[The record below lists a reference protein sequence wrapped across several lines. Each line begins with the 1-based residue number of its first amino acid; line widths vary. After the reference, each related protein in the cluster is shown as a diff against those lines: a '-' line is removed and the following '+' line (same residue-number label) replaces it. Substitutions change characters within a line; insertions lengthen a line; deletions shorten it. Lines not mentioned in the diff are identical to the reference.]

1 MKLLV
6 FTTSREI
13 REYSARH
20 DNEILP
26 KLLTIG
32 EFLDRL
38 IVTDKIFIDEE
49 LRHYYFY
56 EAAKQVD
63 LAALGIES
71 EFEKFLHQ
79 ADLIYSFLLEMK
91 QEDVA
96 LEELARYDVYA
107 EYERHIRILQE
118 LLANYERLLT
128 SRRFVDRLVLQN
140 YSINLDYLAQFHEIE
155 IYLAGYLTKF
165 DRDLL
170 AQISTPLTIHL
181 DVTPFNLSLAKKMFG
196 IEKVGRYR
204 IENMQQVER
213 IGEGPKV
220 DRIEAKGF
228 ANRIDQADFI
238 FAKIEE
244 FVRGGIDPQRIA
256 VVLPDP
262 VMREY
267 LEAFDRLGNLNF
279 SMGESFVYSDLY
291 RTLEAYYKGV
301 LLGEQEFMQKLDEE
315 TKRLL
320 DKAQSWSELKTAILE
335 LANTKEKI
343 LIEEDLFRF
352 ERLVERLQL
361 PREKLLKMLLFRLE
375 KLSFDD
381 VRGGKVTVMEV
392 LESRGAQFDGVIIPD
407 FNEGMVP
414 KLASED
420 LFIDSRV
427 RKLAGLPTLSDKE
440 ALQKHYYAM
449 LLARAKRAAV
459 CYVRNDEQDASRLLG
474 ELDAAIEEENER
486 SYANV
491 LMPEPSQ
498 PRFLELD
505 LPIQKPTTISPTKLE
520 TLLRCPLRYYLQY
533 EKKIE
538 EPKQTFIGTRIHE
551 AIHKAALA
559 KPKNAKEYGDLIM
572 ANLLMGLSRTE
583 QLVAEAK
590 WERKLRFFAAKDFE
604 ELRYVVGAEKEEKK
618 NLDGFTLKAKADRIV
633 QRDGKLI
640 LIDFKTGKG
649 TLDLEGISRERLQGL
664 FYSYI
669 WNADQVFIYDLF
681 RQERIEVQVADAK
694 EELREILA
702 ELPRRTEK
710 CEDLQ
715 YCRYCAYR
723 FGCKGLE

>member
-56 EAAKQVD
+56 EAARQVD
-63 LAALGIES
+63 LAALGIERD
-71 EFEKFLHQ
+71 FEKFLHQ

-91 QEDVA
+91 QEGVD
-96 LEELARYDVYA
+96 LEEIARFDVYA
-107 EYERHIRILQE
+107 EYEHHIRILQE
-118 LLANYERLLT
+118 LFTKYERLLT
-128 SRRFVDRLVLQN
+128 SQGFTDRLVLQDF
-140 YSINLDYLAQFHEIE
+140 SINYDYLAQFREVEIF
-155 IYLAGYLTKF
+155 LAGYLTKF
-165 DRDLL
+165 DRNLL
-170 AQISTPLTIHL
+170 SQITTPLTIYL
-181 DVTPFNLSLAKKMFG
+181 DVTPFNLPLAKKMFG
-196 IEKVGRYR
+196 IEKTGRYR
-204 IENMQQVER
+204 IENMREVLRVGDAPSVE
-213 IGEGPKV
+213 
-220 DRIEAKGF
+220 RIEAKGF
-228 ANRIDQADFI
+228 ANRIDQVDFV

-244 FVRGGIDPQRIA
+244 FVRSGIDPARIA

-279 SMGESFVYSDLY
+279 SMGESFIYSDLF
-291 RTLEAYYKGV
+291 RILEAYYKGV
-301 LLGEQEFMQKLDEE
+301 LLGEQEFIQKLEEE

-320 DKAQSWSELKTAILE
+320 DKAQRWPELKAAILE
-335 LANTKEKI
+335 LATTKEKI

-352 ERLVERLQL
+352 ERLVEHLQL

-392 LESRGAQFDGVIIPD
+392 LESRGAQFDGVIVPD
-407 FNEGMVP
+407 FNEGVVP
-414 KLASED
+414 KLANED

-449 LLARAKRAAV
+449 LLARAKRAAIS
-459 CYVRNDEQDASRLLG
+459 YVQNDESDASRFLF
-474 ELDAAIEEENER
+474 ELCGAIEDEKAISYERVVMPER
-486 SYANV
+486 SEV
-491 LMPEPSQ
+491 
-498 PRFLELD
+498 RFLELD
-505 LPIQKPTTISPTKLE
+505 VPLQPPKELSPTKLE
-520 TLLRCPLRYYLQY
+520 TLLRCPLRYYLRY

-538 EPKQTFIGTRIHE
+538 EPKQNFIGTRIHE

-559 KPKNAKEYGDLIM
+559 KPKDAKEYGDLIM

-583 QLVAEAK
+583 QLIAEAE
-590 WERKLRFFAAKDFE
+590 WERKLRAFAAKNFD

-618 NLDGFTLKAKADRIV
+618 NLGGFILKAKADRIV

-649 TLDLEGISRERLQGL
+649 TLDLEGISRERLQAL
-664 FYSYI
+664 LYSYI
-669 WNADQVFIYDLF
+669 WNPDHVFICDLY
-681 RQERIEVQVADAK
+681 RQDSKEANVPNAK

-702 ELPRRTEK
+702 QLPKRTEK

-715 YCRYCAYR
+715 YCRYCPYR